1 MSRRK
6 TDINTA
12 LAVVRIIQEME
23 SRRQPDDGAS
33 TSSASAAQ
41 TPPTFLTL
49 PLSSSQEQP
58 TASGK

>member
-23 SRRQPDDGAS
+23 SRRQSDDGAS
-33 TSSASAAQ
+33 TSSPSAAQ

-49 PLSSSQEQP
+49 P
-58 TASGK
+58 